1 MGYRR
6 QVSISLLHLLIASAA
21 SLFLWSCSG
30 FHHVSGYQ
38 YGKPFVFHTNI
49 KVEGNISHGEK
60 KDLAL
65 RLANQLDDSLRTQET
80 SIAGVYTRIVNP
92 PAYDSNN
99 MRRSIN
105 FMVILLNASGYYTP
119 VIKDTVRIDTIR
131 KKNHIKDQYRVTVDF
146 TVWPGKQLR
155 LDSVGFDLH
164 TPALQALAL
173 QTKGQ
178 SFLKKGQP
186 YSNRLISDERDRLV
200 TLFHENGYYE
210 FTKDDIVAV
219 IDTVAAA
226 LIDPTLDPFEQAALL
241 EKLQKKRENPTI
253 NVVME
258 QRPPKDSGHLRPYYI
273 GNVTVYPDLQMLED
287 TATINGADTT
297 TARGLTI
304 ISRSDKFKPSF
315 IANNVYLRPGR
326 LYRQSNADRTFN
338 RFSQMSAWQQAAI
351 SFTPSGTSDSL
362 LDAAVRLY
370 PNKKQHLQV
379 GVEAS
384 RNTADIITVGN
395 LFGVGVNF
403 ALQNRNTFRQSVLST
418 TNLRAGVELGD
429 DFIQTTQAS
438 IAHTISVPRLIAPEF
453 IKRWLVRREGR
464 LDSLRSV
471 LNVNASYT
479 DRRQFFT
486 AQSINTSWG
495 YQWTKGNR
503 SYLFNLI
510 NVEYTKLF
518 KTDSFQKL
526 LDSFP
531 SLNLAFRSGL
541 VVGMQFVYSSVRKKG
556 IHTNFLRISAEESG
570 ALLGTIS
577 ALDKGD
583 LWRFVKGEVEYSHH
597 IDFKRTELAMRAYAG
612 GGIAYGRAGQGYE
625 ETLPFYKAFFA
636 GGPNSMRGWQI
647 RQLGLGSSTFY
658 TTQPKQL
665 DRFGDIQLEGNIEY
679 RFPLATLF
687 TVKIKSALF
696 ADAGNIWNRQLTDT
710 ANPKRDMGSD
720 FQLNR
725 FYKEFA
731 VDAGTGLRLDFDY
744 FLIRFDWAYKLRDPQ
759 RLENADKWFYKMRL
773 GDGQFQL
780 GINYPF

>member
-6 QVSISLLHLLIASAA
+6 QVSVSLLYLLIAFPA
-21 SLFLWSCSG
+21 SIFLYSCSG
-30 FHHVSGYQ
+30 FHHVTGYQ
-38 YGKPFVFHTNI
+38 FGKPFVYHTNI
-49 KVEGNISHGEK
+49 KVEGDIPRSEK

-65 RLANQLDDSLRTQET
+65 RLSNQLDDSLRTQES
-80 SIAGVYTRIVNP
+80 SIAGIYTKVVNP
-92 PAYDSNN
+92 PAYDSSN
-99 MRRSIN
+99 MRRSISY
-105 FMVILLNASGYYTP
+105 MVVLLNALGYYTTT
-119 VIKDTVRIDTIR
+119 IKDTVRIDTVH
-131 KKNHIKDQYRVTVDF
+131 KKNHIKDQYRVSIDF
-146 TVWPGKQLR
+146 RVWPGKQMH
-155 LDSVGFDLH
+155 LDSIGFDLH

-178 SFLKKGQP
+178 SLLKKGEP

-200 TLFHENGYYE
+200 TLFHENGYYK
-210 FTKDDIVAV
+210 FTKDDLVAV
-219 IDTVAAA
+219 IDTVVAA

-241 EKLQKKRENPTI
+241 EKLRRKREKPTI

-258 QRPPKDSGHLRPYYI
+258 QRPPKDSGHTRQYYI
-273 GNVTVYPDLQMLED
+273 GNVTVYPDLQILED
-287 TATINGADTT
+287 TATLSSVDTT

-304 ISRSDKFKPSF
+304 ISRTDRFKPSF

-326 LYRQSNADRTFN
+326 MYKQSNADRTFN
-338 RFSQMSAWQQAAI
+338 RFSQMSAWQQAAVN
-351 SFTPSGTSDSL
+351 FTPSTSSDSL

-379 GVEAS
+379 GLEAS
-384 RNTADIITVGN
+384 RNTADIITVGD
-395 LFGVGVNF
+395 LFGIGVNF

-429 DFIQTTQAS
+429 NFIQTTQAS

-453 IKRWLVRREGR
+453 VKRLLVRKEGR

-479 DRRQFFT
+479 DRREFFT

-518 KTDSFQKL
+518 KTDSFQKY

-570 ALLGTIS
+570 AVLGLIQE
-577 ALDKGD
+577 LDKGD

-597 IDFKRTELAMRAYAG
+597 IDFKRTELAMRAFAG
-612 GGIAYGRAGQGYE
+612 AGIAYGKAGSGSE

-658 TTQPKQL
+658 TTQPKHL

-679 RFPLATLF
+679 RFPLGTIF
-687 TVKIKSALF
+687 GVKLKSALY
-696 ADAGNIWNRQLTDT
+696 ADAGNIWNRHLTDT
-710 ANPKRDMGSD
+710 ANPKRDVGSD

-725 FYKEFA
+725 FFKEFA

-773 GDGQFQL
+773 SDGQFQL

>member
-6 QVSISLLHLLIASAA
+6 QVSVSLLYLLIAFPA
-21 SLFLWSCSG
+21 SIFLYSCSG
-30 FHHVSGYQ
+30 FHHVTGYQ
-38 YGKPFVFHTNI
+38 FGKPFVYHTNI
-49 KVEGNISHGEK
+49 KVEGDIPRSEK

-65 RLANQLDDSLRTQET
+65 RLSNQLDDSLRTQES
-80 SIAGVYTRIVNP
+80 SIAGIYTKVVNP
-92 PAYDSNN
+92 PAYDSSN
-99 MRRSIN
+99 MRRSISY
-105 FMVILLNASGYYTP
+105 MVVLLNALGYYTTT
-119 VIKDTVRIDTIR
+119 IKDTVRIDTVH
-131 KKNHIKDQYRVTVDF
+131 KKNHIKDQYRVSIDF
-146 TVWPGKQLR
+146 KVWPGKQMH
-155 LDSVGFDLH
+155 LDSIGFDLH

-178 SFLKKGQP
+178 SLLKKGEP

-200 TLFHENGYYE
+200 TLFHENGYYK
-210 FTKDDIVAV
+210 FTKDDLVAV
-219 IDTVAAA
+219 IDTVVAA

-241 EKLQKKRENPTI
+241 EKLRRKREKPTI

-258 QRPPKDSGHLRPYYI
+258 QRPPKDSGHTRQYYI
-273 GNVTVYPDLQMLED
+273 GNVTVYPDLQILED
-287 TATINGADTT
+287 TATLSSVDTT

-304 ISRSDKFKPSF
+304 ISRTDRFKPSF

-326 LYRQSNADRTFN
+326 MYKQSNADRTFN
-338 RFSQMSAWQQAAI
+338 RFSQMSAWQQAAVN
-351 SFTPSGTSDSL
+351 FTPSTSSDSL

-379 GVEAS
+379 GLEAS
-384 RNTADIITVGN
+384 RNTADIITVGD
-395 LFGVGVNF
+395 LFGIGVNF

-429 DFIQTTQAS
+429 NFIQTTQAS

-453 IKRWLVRREGR
+453 VKRLLVRKEGR

-479 DRRQFFT
+479 DRREFFT

-518 KTDSFQKL
+518 KTDSFQKY

-570 ALLGTIS
+570 AVLGLIQE
-577 ALDKGD
+577 LDKGD

-597 IDFKRTELAMRAYAG
+597 IDFKRTELAMRAFAG
-612 GGIAYGRAGQGYE
+612 AGIAYGKAGSGSE

-658 TTQPKQL
+658 TTQPKHL

-679 RFPLATLF
+679 RFPLGTIF
-687 TVKIKSALF
+687 GVKLKSALY
-696 ADAGNIWNRQLTDT
+696 ADAGNIWNRHLTDT
-710 ANPKRDMGSD
+710 ANPKRDVGSD

-725 FYKEFA
+725 FFKEFA

-773 GDGQFQL
+773 SDGQFQL

>member
-6 QVSISLLHLLIASAA
+6 QVSVSLLYLLIAFPA
-21 SLFLWSCSG
+21 SIFLYSCSG
-30 FHHVSGYQ
+30 FHHVTGYQ
-38 YGKPFVFHTNI
+38 FGKPFVYHTNI
-49 KVEGNISHGEK
+49 KVEGDIPRSEK

-65 RLANQLDDSLRTQET
+65 RLSNQLDDSLRTQES
-80 SIAGVYTRIVNP
+80 SIAGIYTKVVNP
-92 PAYDSNN
+92 PAYDSSN
-99 MRRSIN
+99 MRRSISY
-105 FMVILLNASGYYTP
+105 MVVLLNALGYYTTT
-119 VIKDTVRIDTIR
+119 IKDTVRIDTVH
-131 KKNHIKDQYRVTVDF
+131 KKNHIKDQYRVSIDF
-146 TVWPGKQLR
+146 RVWPGKQMH
-155 LDSVGFDLH
+155 LDSIGFDLH

-178 SFLKKGQP
+178 SLLKKGEP

-200 TLFHENGYYE
+200 TLFHENGYYK
-210 FTKDDIVAV
+210 FTKDDLVAV
-219 IDTVAAA
+219 IDTVVAA

-241 EKLQKKRENPTI
+241 EKLRRKREKPTI

-258 QRPPKDSGHLRPYYI
+258 QRPPKDSGHTRQYYI
-273 GNVTVYPDLQMLED
+273 GNVTVYPDLQILED
-287 TATINGADTT
+287 TATLSSVDTT

-304 ISRSDKFKPSF
+304 ISRTDRFKPSF

-326 LYRQSNADRTFN
+326 MYKQSNADRTFN
-338 RFSQMSAWQQAAI
+338 RFSQMSAWQQAAVN
-351 SFTPSGTSDSL
+351 FTPSTRADSL

-379 GVEAS
+379 GLEAS
-384 RNTADIITVGN
+384 RNTADIITVGD
-395 LFGVGVNF
+395 LFGIGVNF

-429 DFIQTTQAS
+429 NFIQTTQAS
-438 IAHTISVPRLIAPEF
+438 IAHTISFPRLIAPEF
-453 IKRWLVRREGR
+453 VKRLLVRKEGR

-479 DRRQFFT
+479 DRREFFT

-518 KTDSFQKL
+518 KTDSFQKY

-570 ALLGTIS
+570 AVLGLIQE
-577 ALDKGD
+577 LDKGD

-597 IDFKRTELAMRAYAG
+597 IDFKRTELAMRAFAG
-612 GGIAYGRAGQGYE
+612 AGIAYGKAGSGSE

-658 TTQPKQL
+658 TTQPKHL

-679 RFPLATLF
+679 RFPLGTIF
-687 TVKIKSALF
+687 GVKLKSALY

-710 ANPKRDMGSD
+710 ANPKRDVGSD

-725 FYKEFA
+725 FFKEFA

-773 GDGQFQL
+773 SDGQFQL

>member
-6 QVSISLLHLLIASAA
+6 QVSVSLLYLLIAFPA
-21 SLFLWSCSG
+21 SIFLYSCSG
-30 FHHVSGYQ
+30 FHHVTGYQ
-38 YGKPFVFHTNI
+38 FGKPFVYHTNI
-49 KVEGNISHGEK
+49 KVEGDIPRSEK

-65 RLANQLDDSLRTQET
+65 RLSNQLDDSLRTQES
-80 SIAGVYTRIVNP
+80 SIAGIYTKVVNP
-92 PAYDSNN
+92 PAYDSSN
-99 MRRSIN
+99 MRRSISY
-105 FMVILLNASGYYTP
+105 MVVLLNALGYYTTT
-119 VIKDTVRIDTIR
+119 IKDTVRIDTVH
-131 KKNHIKDQYRVTVDF
+131 KKNHIKDQYRVSIDF
-146 TVWPGKQLR
+146 KVWPGKQMH
-155 LDSVGFDLH
+155 LDSIGFDLH

-178 SFLKKGQP
+178 SLLKKGEP

-200 TLFHENGYYE
+200 TLFHENGYYK
-210 FTKDDIVAV
+210 FTKDDLVAV
-219 IDTVAAA
+219 IDTVVAA

-241 EKLQKKRENPTI
+241 EKLRRKREKPTI

-258 QRPPKDSGHLRPYYI
+258 QRPPKDSGHTRQYYI
-273 GNVTVYPDLQMLED
+273 GNVTVYPDLQILED
-287 TATINGADTT
+287 TATLSSVDTT

-304 ISRSDKFKPSF
+304 ISRTDRFKPSF

-326 LYRQSNADRTFN
+326 MYKQSNADRTFN
-338 RFSQMSAWQQAAI
+338 RFSQMSAWQQAAVN
-351 SFTPSGTSDSL
+351 FTPSTSSDSL

-379 GVEAS
+379 GLEAS
-384 RNTADIITVGN
+384 RNTADIITVGD
-395 LFGVGVNF
+395 LFGIGVNF

-429 DFIQTTQAS
+429 NFIQTTQAS

-453 IKRWLVRREGR
+453 VKRLLVRKEGR

-479 DRRQFFT
+479 DRREFFT

-518 KTDSFQKL
+518 KTDSFQKY

-570 ALLGTIS
+570 AVLGLIQE
-577 ALDKGD
+577 LDKGD

-597 IDFKRTELAMRAYAG
+597 IDFKRTELAMRAFAG
-612 GGIAYGRAGQGYE
+612 AGIAYGKAGSGSE

-658 TTQPKQL
+658 TTQPKHL

-679 RFPLATLF
+679 RFPLGTIF
-687 TVKIKSALF
+687 GVKLKSALY

-710 ANPKRDMGSD
+710 ANPKRDVGSD

-725 FYKEFA
+725 FFKEFA

-773 GDGQFQL
+773 SDGQFQL